1 MVLPLTQYQQYGMMQ
16 HHTKKKTAML
26 PIVYQ
31 LNPFFYMILLKD
43 LRNITKENKQ
53 NKTTRMKVNKVT
65 YI

>member
-43 LRNITKENKQ
+43 LRIITKENKQ
-53 NKTTRMKVNKVT
+53 NN
-65 YI
+65 